1 MTKKN
6 DKKAPDGVI
15 IEESKEHKGA
25 AAHPKPEIITNTDT
39 VAPQFA
45 EVGPDLDPAESVEDL
60 QVRENPVRDLAEAK
74 AELSNLGDFIGVGV
88 NECQAALDG
97 ASKYLLGFEMPAFN
111 TVEKS
116 SRVEVVQELID
127 RIKPG
132 MESLASATR
141 FLKSI
146 VPDE

>member
-1 MTKKN
+1 MKKKGK
-6 DKKAPDGVI
+6 DVEKEAEVDEVAI
-15 IEESKEHKGA
+15 VES
-25 AAHPKPEIITNTDT
+25 DT
-39 VAPQFA
+39 GEPQF
-45 EVGPDLDPAESVEDL
+45 EETESAPETAEDL
-60 QVRENPVRDLAEAK
+60 TVKENPARDLAEAK

-132 MESLASATR
+132 MESLVSATR
-141 FLKSI
+141 FLKSV